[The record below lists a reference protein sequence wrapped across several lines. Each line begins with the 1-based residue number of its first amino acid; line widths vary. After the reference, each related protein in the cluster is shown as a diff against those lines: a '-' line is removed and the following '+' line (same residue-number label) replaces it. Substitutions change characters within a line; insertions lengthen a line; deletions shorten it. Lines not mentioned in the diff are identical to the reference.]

1 MLDDILFSLILP
13 MYNESGCIGP
23 LLREII
29 YVCMNDLRVNSE
41 IIVVDD
47 ASEDTSAAIVE
58 NFISEMRG
66 ETEQGSLHKPIIKL
80 IRHKIRKGQ
89 SGTLMDGFTIAQGKI
104 LVSMD
109 ADGQFDPREIPRL
122 LERMDTFDFVCGVR
136 QNRCDGLLR
145 KIISLTANGFRNMI
159 TGDTSSDVGCTFR
172 SMRRGC
178 VEFLL
183 PYQGKLSG
191 CEFFFHPLILRK
203 TGFRIGEVG
212 VSHRPR
218 SAGKSTY
225 RLIRGRMGRGLEA
238 CIKVR
243 EMLGRK

>member
-1 MLDDILFSLILP
+1 MPGDIPLSLILP
-13 MYNESGCIGP
+13 MYNESGCIGR

-29 YVCMNDLRVNSE
+29 YVCMNDLRVNAE

-47 ASEDTSAAIVE
+47 ASEDTSTAIVE
-58 NFISEMRG
+58 NFVSKMMG
-66 ETEQGSLHKPIIKL
+66 ETELNSLHKPTIKL

-89 SGTLMDGFTIAQGKI
+89 SDTLMDGFTVAQGEI

-122 LERMDTFDFVCGVR
+122 LELMKKFDFVCGVR

-145 KIISLTANGFRNMI
+145 KFISLTANCFRNMI
-159 TGDTSSDVGCTFR
+159 TGDTASDVGCTFR

-178 VEFLL
+178 VESLL

-191 CEFFFHPLILRK
+191 CEFFFHPLILRRS
-203 TGFRIGEVG
+203 GFRVGEVG

-238 CIKVR
+238 CIKIR
-243 EMLGRK
+243 ELLSQK